1 MPTGT
6 IFYMIITPL
15 VTVFLIFA
23 LRFIIKKLEKTL
35 EKENPFSKLN
45 VEKRQLQDR
54 MEEKKAY
61 DQMLVGQTRCGN
73 NFLILPGKILYYLRG
88 ILRTGK
94 TNHEK
99 RIIKQLIIKQMN

>member
-1 MPTGT
+1 MPNGT
-6 IFYMIITPL
+6 IFYMIITLL

-54 MEEKKAY
+54 MEEKKGIRS
-61 DQMLVGQTRCGN
+61 DVG
-73 NFLILPGKILYYLRG
+73 
-88 ILRTGK
+88 RTDGM
-94 TNHEK
+94 
-99 RIIKQLIIKQMN
+99 RKQLLDFARKNPILFAQYLKNWKNKS

>member
-1 MPTGT
+1 MPNGT

-35 EKENPFSKLN
+35 EKENLFSKLN

-54 MEEKKAY
+54 MEEKKGIRS
-61 DQMLVGQTRCGN
+61 DVG
-73 NFLILPGKILYYLRG
+73 
-88 ILRTGK
+88 RTDGM
-94 TNHEK
+94 
-99 RIIKQLIIKQMN
+99 RKQLLDFARKNPILFAQYLKNGKNKS

>member
-54 MEEKKAY
+54 MEEKKGIRS
-61 DQMLVGQTRCGN
+61 DVG
-73 NFLILPGKILYYLRG
+73 
-88 ILRTGK
+88 RTD
-94 TNHEK
+94 EM
-99 RIIKQLIIKQMN
+99 RKQLLDFARKNPILFARYLKNWKNKS